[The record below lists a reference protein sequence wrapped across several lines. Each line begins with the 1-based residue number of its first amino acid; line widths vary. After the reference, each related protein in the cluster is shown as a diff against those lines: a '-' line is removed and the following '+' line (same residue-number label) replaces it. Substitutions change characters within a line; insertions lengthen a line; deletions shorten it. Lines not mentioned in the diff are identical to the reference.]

1 MCCEFCSAVHPISL
15 PLCSTIRKRPYR
27 FRHNPP
33 SGIAVVLVFPL
44 LHESLQQVLA
54 QRLEWTELR
63 EVQEKAY
70 AAVAAG
76 NDALIIAPTAG
87 GKSEAALI
95 PVMDDILK
103 NGRPGVTCL

>member
-1 MCCEFCSAVHPISL
+1 VTSAFS
-15 PLCSTIRKRPYR
+15 S
-27 FRHNPP
+27 
-33 SGIAVVLVFPL
+33 

-63 EVQEKAY
+63 EVQERTY

-76 NDALIIAPTAG
+76 NDALVIAPTAG

-103 NGRPGVTCL
+103 NGRPGVTCLYISP

>member
-1 MCCEFCSAVHPISL
+1 MSSVF
-15 PLCSTIRKRPYR
+15 ST
-27 FRHNPP
+27 
-33 SGIAVVLVFPL
+33 

-63 EVQEKAY
+63 EVQERTY
-70 AAVAAG
+70 SAVVAG
-76 NDALIIAPTAG
+76 SDVLVIAPTAG

-103 NGRPGVTCL
+103 NGRMGVTCLYISPLKALINDQEDRFRDFCIPTSLVRHEMAW